1 MPCVPHWPVAV
12 FIVTSLQFTACQQQ
26 PEPPPEAGRTRI
38 ELAGDARQRI
48 RLTAR
53 RAAELGLATAPIG
66 ETKFGGKVRKVVPV
80 MSVIYDSRG
89 STWVFSNP
97 DSLVFVRERVKVD
110 SLAGELA
117 VLAEG
122 PPVGARIVT
131 AGAANLFNQ
140 DAEATS
146 GGQIA
151 GRASER
157 GAAQAATGTLTMQPD
172 GTLKLVHQVTSA
184 GGLGASVVIVYQP
197 TDEEYQKLLARVGGL
212 QVGESKSINM
222 ALDK

>member
-1 MPCVPHWPVAV
+1 MHCVQHWPVMV
-12 FIVTSLQFTACQQQ
+12 IIVTSLQFTACRQQ

-66 ETKFGGKVRKVVPV
+66 ETKFGGKLRKVVPI
-80 MSVIYDSRG
+80 MSVIYDPRG
-89 STWVFSNP
+89 GTWVFSNP

-122 PPVGARIVT
+122 PPVGVRIVT

-140 DAEATS
+140 DAESAS

-151 GRASER
+151 GRTSAEAS
-157 GAAQAATGTLTMQPD
+157 AGTLTLQAD
-172 GTLKLVHQVTSA
+172 GSLKLVHQVTSA
-184 GGLGASVVIVYQP
+184 SGLGASVVIVYQP

-222 ALDK
+222 ALEQ